1 MRYCKS
7 YTKYKRFPAHEVQI
21 GTLKMGAMHPVV
33 VQSMVNTNT
42 MDTTA
47 TVKQIKELVDVG
59 CQLVRITAP
68 TVRDAEN
75 LQNIKNEMQRQN
87 IFVPLVADIHFAP
100 KAADIA
106 AAIVEKVR
114 INPGNYVDKKVFK
127 SFDYTDAEYQDELL
141 RIEENFI
148 PFLEICKQ
156 HKTAVRI
163 GSNHG
168 SLSDRIVN
176 KYGNS
181 PEGMVEAAMEF
192 LRICQKVDFKNVAVS
207 MKASNTQIMTQSTR
221 LLAAKMLNEGM
232 SFPIHL
238 GVTEAGNGEEGRI
251 KSAIGIGALLADGI
265 GDTIRVSLTEHPK
278 AEIPVADRIV
288 EQFEKL
294 SDKQDND
301 FSEISDDLF
310 TPFVFNKRIS
320 DDYDF
325 MGASK
330 PAIVIVRAKGQTK
343 VWGDTKPDFVQ
354 IDEEKQA
361 VDKTQNYLLSVEQ
374 FRYADITGN
383 FYPYMETPEF
393 IEVEKPIAPIHF
405 VECNLHNLD
414 ALLQTERFGENAW
427 AWNVVIIFNSTYN
440 NSIAEQ
446 RIFFDKIKHL
456 KNPVI
461 LKKTYRN
468 AEHLGIDSACD
479 LGPMFTDG
487 FGDGIWVDSDK
498 DAFVNNSIAF
508 NILQGARVRM
518 SKTEFISCPSCGRTL
533 FDLESTTEE
542 IKQRLSHLK
551 HLKIGIMGC
560 IVNGPGEMADAD
572 YGYVGAGKG
581 NISLYKG
588 QTVVRKNIPSEQ
600 AVDELI
606 TIIKEN
612 GDWQDDRLNHN

>member
-1 MRYCKS
+1 MLEKLKYCENIIKFN
-7 YTKYKRFPAHEVQI
+7 RFPSHTIQI
-21 GTLKMGAMHPVV
+21 GSVKMGGNQPVIT
-33 VQSMVNTNT
+33 QSMVNTDT
-42 MDTTA
+42 MDTEA
-47 TVKQIKELVDVG
+47 TVKQVKELVEAG
-59 CQLVRITAP
+59 CTLVRITAP
-68 TVRDAEN
+68 TIKDAEN
-75 LQNIKNEMQRQN
+75 LGNIKNKLREQN
-87 IFVPLVADIHFAP
+87 IDVALIADIHFSP
-100 KAADIA
+100 KAADVA
-106 AAIVEKVR
+106 ASIVDKVR

-127 SFDYTDAEYQDELL
+127 TFDYTEAEYREEIL
-141 RIEENFI
+141 RIEEKFI
-148 PFLEICKQ
+148 PFLEICNK

-192 LRICQKVDFKNVAVS
+192 LRICQNQNFTNVVVS

-221 LLAAKMLNEGM
+221 LLAAKMLEANM

-251 KSAIGIGALLADGI
+251 KSAIGIGALLSDGI

-288 EQFEKL
+288 EHFE
-294 SDKQDND
+294 S
-301 FSEISDDLF
+301 FSKDENNELIIDDSLF
-310 TPFVFNKRIS
+310 NPYLFQKRKS

-325 MGASK
+325 IGASN
-330 PAIVIVRAKGQTK
+330 PAVVVVGARGRMEFEK
-343 VWGDTKPDFVQ
+343 DSKPDF
-354 IDEEKQA
+354 IYIETEEQA
-361 VDKTQNYLLSVEQ
+361 VDATQNYLLPIDK
-374 FRYADITGN
+374 FRYAKITGN
-383 FYPYMETPEF
+383 YYPYITNKEF
-393 IEVEKPIAPIHF
+393 FEIEKPIAGIHF
-405 VECNLHNLD
+405 VECKLQDLD
-414 ALLQTERFGENAW
+414 LLLQTERFGENAW
-427 AWNVVIIFNSTYN
+427 AWNIVLILDSIQT

-446 RIFFDKIKHL
+446 RMFFDKIKGL

-461 LKKTYRN
+461 LKKSFSDN
-468 AEHLGIDSACD
+468 VNVAIDAAAD

-487 FGDGIWVDSDK
+487 FGDGIWVESENDVSI
-498 DAFVNNSIAF
+498 NNSIAF

-533 FDLESTTEE
+533 FDLEYTTEE
-542 IKQRLSHLK
+542 IKKRLSHLK
-551 HLKIGIMGC
+551 HLKIGVMGC

-581 NISLYKG
+581 NVSLYKG
-588 QTVVRKNIPSEQ
+588 QDCVRKNIPSEE

-606 TIIKEN
+606 LLIKEN
-612 GDWQDDRLNHN
+612 GDWKDI